1 MSIIKSLLG
10 IKEIK
15 NTIFYKDF
23 SEDNRWLNELI
34 DIDNRITSNKK
45 KIIARDIAFLKAG
58 ISGEKNVY
66 YELKNSFIPMICLH
80 DIRIEDGDYAAQ
92 LDFVVI
98 THKYIMILETKK
110 LNGDILINECGDFIR
125 SIKNN
130 YSKVIKKEGIYSP
143 IAQNDRHVRI
153 LKEILMKNG
162 KIRNT
167 PIISGVVI
175 ANPKSI
181 VNKTKAS
188 KKIKDEIFRYDQLT
202 EILNE
207 KLKVHKDSEMLERR
221 MKEVA
226 DFLIINNKNIHI
238 DYNKKYSLTEEDF
251 IGNNEA
257 AEVVINE
264 FKANKIEYKKIE
276 IDEEKIVEEKIVEEL
291 IKKIT
296 EKDSEYK
303 LSEKEVIS
311 SESSD
316 ILINK
321 LKEYRTSMARSEK
334 VSPYFIYNNETLGE
348 IIKVKPKNKE
358 ELMKVRGFGPI
369 KVEKYGDSIID
380 IINVV

>member
-34 DIDNRITSNKK
+34 DISSRIKSNKK
-45 KIIARDIAFLKAG
+45 KNIDRDIAFLKAG

-130 YSKVIKKEGIYSP
+130 YSKGIKKEGIYSP

-207 KLKVHKDSEMLERR
+207 KLKVHKDSEMLEHR

-276 IDEEKIVEEKIVEEL
+276 IDEEKIVEEL

-296 EKDSEYK
+296 KKDSEYK
-303 LSEKEVIS
+303 LSEKQVIS

-348 IIKVKPKNKE
+348 IIKIKPKNKE